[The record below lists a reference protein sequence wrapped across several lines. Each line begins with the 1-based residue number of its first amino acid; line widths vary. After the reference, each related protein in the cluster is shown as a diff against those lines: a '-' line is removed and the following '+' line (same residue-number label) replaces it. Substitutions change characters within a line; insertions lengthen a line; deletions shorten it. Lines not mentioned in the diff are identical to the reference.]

1 MKKIDSIISLIYS
14 LSKSEKKHLSLHVVK
29 GNEDKDFQLI
39 YNIIVN
45 DKVQDGN
52 VVKDEFRK
60 RRPNSSFEISVQYL
74 YEKLLDA
81 LLLLR
86 KNKDVYY
93 DLYQNISKAR
103 MLYERSAFHECFEI
117 LETTIKQAEFYESH
131 EILLIAT
138 KLELEYLLRLN
149 FPDMSEQELYHRH
162 FMQNDALKK
171 IRKITE
177 QGALFNL
184 LKYRLAHKGFIRTE
198 KQKQDM
204 NGLMVNEL
212 YIAASTDPNHN
223 FEITKNHKLFQAN
236 YLTSVGDYRAALN
249 SFRELN
255 KLFEENPQFWANPP
269 IYYLSVLEGVLDSL
283 RSVGEY
289 DEMPYFMQKLEQ
301 LAMDSSLEFKTNTTC
316 LLFQYELFPYL
327 DKGDFSNCNK
337 IIEKYRATVF
347 DRESWLSPVRKSE
360 LFLYTA
366 IVSIGNGNY
375 QMAKKYIN
383 RIMLDHNIDYL
394 PLMRTIRLVRLIAY
408 YETNEFD
415 LISYESRSIKR
426 GISLKKEKSFKTEHT
441 ILWFLNK
448 RDLPILRK
456 DREAMFQKLL
466 PTIQSLHEDKY
477 ENQLLRIFDFTAWM
491 ESKILKENLSET
503 LSVHAEARYER
514 FR

>member
-1 MKKIDSIISLIYS
+1 MRRIDSIISLIYS
-14 LSKSEKKHLSLHVVK
+14 LSKSEKKHFSLHVVK
-29 GNEDKDFQLI
+29 GNEDKDFLLI

-45 DKVQDGN
+45 DKIRDGN
-52 VVKDEFRK
+52 AVKEEFRK
-60 RRPNSSFEISVQYL
+60 RRPGGSFEISVQYL

-81 LLLLR
+81 LLMLR
-86 KNKDVYY
+86 KNKDIYY

-117 LETTIKQAEFYESH
+117 LEITIKQAEFYESH

-149 FPDMSEQELYHRH
+149 FPDISEQELYHRH
-162 FMQNDALKK
+162 FMQNEALKK

-198 KQKQDM
+198 KQKKDM
-204 NGLMVNEL
+204 NDLMVNEL

-236 YLTSVGDYRAALN
+236 YLISVGDYRAALN
-249 SFRELN
+249 SFKELN
-255 KLFEENPQFWANPP
+255 KLFEANPQFWANPP
-269 IYYLSVLEGVLDSL
+269 IYYLAVLEGVLDSL
-283 RSVGEY
+283 RSLGDY
-289 DEMPYFMQKLEQ
+289 HEMPYFIQKLEQ
-301 LAMDSSLEFKTNTTC
+301 LAMDSSFEFRTNTTC

-327 DKGDFSNCNK
+327 DKGDFSECNK
-337 IIEKYRATVF
+337 IIEKYQSSLF
-347 DRESWLSPVRKSE
+347 DKESWLSPVRKSE

-366 IVSIGNGNY
+366 IVSIGNKNY

-394 PLMRTIRLVRLIAY
+394 PLMRTIRLIRLIAY
-408 YETNEFD
+408 YETGEFD
-415 LISYESRSIKR
+415 LINYESRSIKR
-426 GISLKKEKSFKTEHT
+426 GMSLKKEKSFKTEHT

-448 RDLPILRK
+448 RDLPVLKK
-456 DREAMFQKLL
+456 DREAMFEKLL
-466 PTIQSLHEDKY
+466 PAIQSLHGDKY

-491 ESKILKENLSET
+491 ESKILKENFSEI
-503 LSVHAEARYER
+503 LSVHAEARYQR